1 MRVLLADDSSLILDM
16 LHLMLRKF
24 KGIDIVASLTNGTD
38 TLDALR
44 LLKPDLAII
53 DNKMPGINGIEVVK
67 LFRQENTSSK
77 FIIFSFYA
85 NDAIRQLALESGSD
99 YFFSKG
105 DEFEKVQEVVAELLA
120 IELRQTANQMIE
132 F

>member
-1 MRVLLADDSSLILDM
+1 MRILLADDSTLILDV
-16 LHLMLRKF
+16 LHNMLRKF
-24 KGIDIVASLTNGTD
+24 KCIDIVASLTNGTD

-67 LFRQENTSSK
+67 MFREENTTGK
-77 FIIFSFYA
+77 IIIFSFYVD
-85 NDAIRQLALESGSD
+85 DAIRQLALESGSD
-99 YFFSKG
+99 YFFSKV

-120 IELRQTANQMIE
+120 IELRQTQIKE
-132 F
+132 